1 MDMLRCFLLISLS
14 KHNGYRAYTN
24 NQYDT
29 CKKTRSYFFHK
40 PIPPKNLL
48 LSKARLWIIT
58 VFEYTTAKLPSQW
71 KTTFWFFVIVLMPCA
86 FMYTIQNHKRLHKT
100 FYGFYVFYCISIK
113 FIQKCCKNFN
123 VNIFILFLVL
133 SEISK
138 KQKEIEPNIKIRLY
152 FSGCGG
158 RTRTCDLR
166 VMSPTS
172 FQLLYPA
179 IYILRS

>member
-1 MDMLRCFLLISLS
+1 
-14 KHNGYRAYTN
+14 
-24 NQYDT
+24 
-29 CKKTRSYFFHK
+29 
-40 PIPPKNLL
+40 
-48 LSKARLWIIT
+48 
-58 VFEYTTAKLPSQW
+58 
-71 KTTFWFFVIVLMPCA
+71 MPCA

-172 FQLLYPA
+172 YQLLYAAIFHFPNGIKSDGAGDRTRTGTVLLPRDFKSLVSTNSTTPA
-179 IYILRS
+179 DIGNN